1 MIVNGYGA
9 YAMKK
14 DKGLIGNEVI
24 EQNISKLKSD
34 FTDENLALVLS
45 AIRQRMLEKG
55 QFVVGVAAA
64 ETITTNLSLKTVGYN
79 GGKWFI
85 AYTSFEEELKGK
97 SGVMSGFLADINQI
111 LDITLKS
118 EGIEGIIINPHG
130 NMLSLNKAVIEVIMG

>member
-1 MIVNGYGA
+1 
-9 YAMKK
+9 MKK

-34 FTDENLALVLS
+34 FTDDNLALVLS
-45 AIRQRMLEKG
+45 AIRQRMLDEG

-64 ETITTNLSLKTVGYN
+64 ETVTTNLSLKTVGYN

>member
-1 MIVNGYGA
+1 
-9 YAMKK
+9 MKK

-45 AIRQRMLEKG
+45 AIRQRMLDNG

>member
-1 MIVNGYGA
+1 
-9 YAMKK
+9 MKK

-45 AIRQRMLEKG
+45 AIRQRMLDEG

-64 ETITTNLSLKTVGYN
+64 ETVTTNLSLKTVGYN

-85 AYTSFEEELKGK
+85 AYTSFDEELKGK